1 MVKKYPVFVMCGR
14 DKKKRELIKILDP
27 DNKYKVKPLLP
38 FLGKRVID
46 WQLEEINKS
55 PYVEDIYIL
64 GLSEEMAKF
73 DFPVI
78 YVPVDTLANFA
89 DKLIAGIKHL
99 ESLGKKADTFV
110 ISSSDTPGIKVES
123 INEFFE
129 KLNEIEGKTDFV
141 LGVVPEDITEEE
153 FPDAKRVVAK
163 FRDHNVY
170 PGELFTLSRYGIETG
185 KKIIDEI
192 GARRQKIN
200 RRKEGGELTVIMK
213 MIFKKP
219 RVWPIIIKYL
229 LGLLKLKGGEKLVSI
244 LFNGVVK
251 TIIIR
256 DAGFGMDMDLP
267 EDYERLRQYVMKTKN
282 VSPPKNELIIKVK

>member
-14 DKKKRELIKILDP
+14 DKKKRELLEVLDP
-27 DNKYKVKPLLP
+27 DNKYEVKSLLP

-55 PYVEDIYIL
+55 PYVEDIYII

-73 DFPVI
+73 DYPVHH
-78 YVPVDTLANFA
+78 VPVDTLANFA
-89 DKLIAGIKHL
+89 DKLIAGI
-99 ESLGKKADTFV
+99 EYFDSLGKKADTFI
-110 ISSSDTPGIKVES
+110 ISSSDTPGITVES

-129 KLNEIEGKTDFV
+129 KLTKIGKADYV
-141 LGVVPEDITEEE
+141 ASLVPEDITEEE
-153 FPDAKRVVAK
+153 FPDAKRVVAR
-163 FRDHNVY
+163 FRDYNVY
-170 PGELFTLSRYGIETG
+170 PGELFSLSRYGIEIG

-192 GARRQKIN
+192 GERRQKIK
-200 RRKEGGELTVIMK
+200 RRKRGGELTVIMK

-219 RVWPIIIKYL
+219 RVWPIILKYL

-267 EDYERLRQYVMKTKN
+267 EDYERLRLYVMKTKK
-282 VSPPKNELIIKVK
+282 VSPPKNEIIIKMK

>member
-14 DKKKRELIKILDP
+14 DKKKRELLEVLDP
-27 DNKYKVKPLLP
+27 DNNYKVKTLLP

-55 PYVEDIYIL
+55 PYVEDIYII
-64 GLSEEMAKF
+64 GLSEEMIKF
-73 DFPVI
+73 DYPVH

-89 DKLIAGIKHL
+89 DKLIAGIKYFD
-99 ESLGKKADTFV
+99 SLGKKADTFI
-110 ISSSDTPGIKVES
+110 ISSSDTPGITVES

-129 KLNEIEGKTDFV
+129 KLTKIGKADYV
-141 LGVVPEDITEEE
+141 ASLVPEDITEEE
-153 FPDAKRVVAK
+153 FPDAKRVVAR

-192 GARRQKIN
+192 GERRQKIK
-200 RRKEGGELTVIMK
+200 RRKGGGELTVIMK

-219 RVWPIIIKYL
+219 RVWPLILKYL
-229 LGLLKLKGGEKLVSI
+229 LGLLKLKGGEKLISI

-282 VSPPKNELIIKVK
+282 VSTPKNEIIIKMK